1 MEYFGNFWVEN
12 ELLNEHVDFL
22 AINDEDDE
30 LFRTLDTSLF
40 DCAAYTAVN
49 YPDLNIKMN
58 AQLKKEE
65 DGNQYSSSRFK
76 NVNESDMMKLEEA
89 YQSNRT
95 RKNTK
100 WAVKIFQGTQFN
112 KILPFT

>member
-1 MEYFGNFWVEN
+1 MVYFGNFSVEN
-12 ELLNEHVDFL
+12 ELFNENVDFL

-40 DCAAYTAVN
+40 DFSASTAVN

-58 AQLKKEE
+58 DQLKKEE
-65 DGNQYSSSRFK
+65 DGNQNSSSRFK
-76 NVNESDMMKLEEA
+76 KVNESDMMKLEEA
-89 YQSNRT
+89 HQSNRT

-112 KILPFT
+112 KMLPFT